1 MKWRVII
8 NRSYIE
14 MSFIFDTLEDAGAFL
29 MEFVRAKEPDEDDE
43 KYKWRYI
50 SLGSFRN
57 NIRFNFRCR
66 NSRWIC

>member
-14 MSFIFDTLEDAGAFL
+14 TSFIFDTLKDAGVFL

-43 KYKWRYI
+43 KYKWRY
-50 SLGSFRN
+50 S
-57 NIRFNFRCR
+57 IRPVMEEEKNDKD
-66 NSRWIC
+66 